1 MQLST
6 SYSNTPPGRSKGEM
20 VGTPLKIFT
29 GLENGLNLQGKRELV
44 GSQVT
49 ECVSGADVYLALEKW
64 QIQMGKLSA

>member
-1 MQLST
+1 MVST
-6 SYSNTPPGRSKGEM
+6 T
-20 VGTPLKIFT
+20 LKIFT